1 MADIRY
7 KWMSSEA
14 VAMTENLTLPQFK
27 IIGHLQKAKQV
38 ALSTGQFLIHYN
50 EPLVRYIHE

>member
-38 ALSTGQFLIHYN
+38 ALSTGQFLKSHN
-50 EPLVRYIHE
+50 DSLVSHLK